1 MKNKVQW
8 LCAFAVLGLLLG
20 ATGIAIGNIDKLISK
35 TPGGGIAAAAH
46 AAAPVVVIDPG
57 HGGED
62 GGCSA
67 ADGTTEKELNLEMSR
82 CITDILNASGYRT
95 VMTRETDTLLYDMYG
110 DLTDYKG
117 HKKTY
122 DLRNRLRFTKE
133 AGAEYLVSIHMN
145 KFTDSRYSGLQVYY
159 SPNTGE
165 SLAMAD
171 RIQGYTE
178 KYLQTDND
186 RLTKKA
192 GSAIYLLNRSEIP
205 AVLVECGFLSN
216 SEEAA
221 SLCDPVYRRKLSVC
235 IAAGIID
242 SIESARA
249 VAQQK

>member
-46 AAAPVVVIDPG
+46 AAAPVVV
-57 HGGED
+57 
-62 GGCSA
+62 
-67 ADGTTEKELNLEMSR
+67 
-82 CITDILNASGYRT
+82 
-95 VMTRETDTLLYDMYG
+95 TRETDTLLYDMYG

-122 DLRNRLRFTKE
+122 DLRNRLRFTQE

-165 SLAMAD
+165 SVAMAD

>member
-20 ATGIAIGNIDKLISK
+20 ATGIAIGNIDKFISK

-46 AAAPVVVIDPG
+46 AAAPVVMIDPG

-82 CITDILNASGYRT
+82 CITDILNAAGYRT
-95 VMTRETDTLLYDMYG
+95 VMTRETDTLLYE
-110 DLTDYKG
+110 
-117 HKKTY
+117 TY
-122 DLRNRLRFTKE
+122 DLRNRLRFTQE

-165 SLAMAD
+165 SVAMAD